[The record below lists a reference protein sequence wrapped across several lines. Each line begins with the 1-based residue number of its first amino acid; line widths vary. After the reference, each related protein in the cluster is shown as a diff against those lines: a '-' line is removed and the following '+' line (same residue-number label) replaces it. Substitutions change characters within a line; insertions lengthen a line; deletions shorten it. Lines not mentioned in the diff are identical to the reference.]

1 MHSLAESIAKWLVSK
16 SEHPFNQEEIRYG
29 TEVFLGTAVQIALI
43 LSIAFLLGLFKE
55 TVFLFF
61 SAAVYRRY
69 SGGIHCEKYY
79 RCTITSLAVFLFL
92 AYLLHFIVLSSF
104 IWIFSMALLVSIGAI
119 IFLVPVDDPKNPI
132 VEQEKK
138 ESLKHR
144 TALVLL
150 GLFLM
155 ALLAANILH
164 DFNMAYAI
172 LIGVLWQSFTLTAWG
187 QRSVSTLDQV
197 FAYIEK
203 IFIRKEGQ
211 NV

>member
-1 MHSLAESIAKWLVSK
+1 MHSLVARIAKWLVSK

-29 TEVFLGTAVQIALI
+29 TEIFLGTAVQIALI
-43 LSIAFLLGLFKE
+43 LSTAFFLELFKE

-69 SGGIHCEKYY
+69 SGGVHCGKYY
-79 RCTITSLAVFLFL
+79 RCTITSLVVFLFL
-92 AYLLHFIVLSSF
+92 AYLLRFIVLISF
-104 IWIFSMALLVSIGAI
+104 FWVFSIALLVSIGAI

-132 VEQEKK
+132 VEQEKR
-138 ESLKHR
+138 ERLKHR
-144 TALVLL
+144 TAFILL

-155 ALLAANILH
+155 ALSAANTLH
-164 DFNMAYAI
+164 DFNTAYAI

-187 QRSVSTLDQV
+187 QRTVSTLDQV

-203 IFIRKEGQ
+203 IFIWKED
-211 NV
+211 

>member
-1 MHSLAESIAKWLVSK
+1 MHFLAERIAEWLVSK
-16 SEHPFNQEEIRYG
+16 SEHSFNQEEIRYG

-69 SGGIHCEKYY
+69 SGGVHCEKYY
-79 RCTITSLAVFLFL
+79 RCTITSLVVFLFL
-92 AYLLHFIVLSSF
+92 AYLLRFIVFISF
-104 IWIFSMALLVSIGAI
+104 FWVFSIALLVSIGAI
-119 IFLVPVDDPKNPI
+119 IFLVPVDEPKNPI

-138 ESLKHR
+138 ERLKHR

-155 ALLAANILH
+155 ALLAAKKLH
-164 DFNMAYAI
+164 DFNAAYAI
-172 LIGVLWQSFTLTAWG
+172 LIGILWQSFTLTAWG
-187 QRSVSTLDQV
+187 QKSVSTLDQI
-197 FAYIEK
+197 FAYIER
-203 IFIRKEGQ
+203 IFIWKEGQ